1 MKLLPKLAMT
11 IASDRLNF
19 AEYLKYIDGNDQR
32 YELVN
37 GELIPMSLGT
47 GQHGAVI
54 KFLEKNLEVD
64 IAEQNQDWV
73 VLPALVGIRS
83 PKGGR
88 WDTCRIPDLVV
99 MPKAQW
105 RSLQTCEAI
114 IEINQPPPILV
125 VEVVSEST
133 KSTDYRAKRGEY
145 SVLGILEYWV
155 VDPLIKKITIFRLD
169 DGWYEVS
176 EYVGDEITQ
185 SPTFPNLKL
194 TANQVFGNLLK

>member
-1 MKLLPKLAMT
+1 VKLLPKFAMT

-19 AEYLKYIDGNDQR
+19 AEYLKYIDGTDQS

-54 KFLEKNLEVD
+54 KFLERNLEVD
-64 IAEQNQDWV
+64 IAEQNHDWV
-73 VLPALVGIRS
+73 VLPALVGVRS

-99 MPKAQW
+99 MPSDQW

-114 IEINQPPPILV
+114 IETNQPAPILV
-125 VEVVSEST
+125 IEVVSEST
-133 KSTDYRAKRGEY
+133 KSTDYRAKRAEY

-155 VDPLIKKITIFRLD
+155 VDPLVNKITIFRLD
-169 DGWYEVS
+169 DGWYEAC
-176 EYVGDEITQ
+176 EFEGDAIARSQ
-185 SPTFPNLKL
+185 TFPNLKL

>member
-1 MKLLPKLAMT
+1 MT
-11 IASDRLNF
+11 IARDRLNF
-19 AEYLKYIDGNDQR
+19 AEYLKYIDGTDQR

-54 KFLEKNLEVD
+54 KFLERTLEVD
-64 IAEQNQDWV
+64 IVEQEQDWI

-88 WDTCRIPDLVV
+88 WDTCRIPDIVV
-99 MPKAQW
+99 MPREQW
-105 RSLQTCEAI
+105 QSLQTCEAI

-125 VEVVSEST
+125 IEVVSEST
-133 KSTDYRAKRGEY
+133 KSTDYRSKRAEY

-155 VDPLIKKITIFRLD
+155 VDPLLNKITIFRLD
-169 DGWYEVS
+169 DGWYES
-176 EYVGDEITQ
+176 CEFMGDDIAR
-185 SPTFPNLKL
+185 SLTFPNLKL
-194 TANQVFGNLLK
+194 TANQVFGNLIR

>member
-1 MKLLPKLAMT
+1 MT

-19 AEYLKYIDGNDQR
+19 AEYLKYIDGTEQR

-54 KFLEKNLEVD
+54 KFLERNLEVD

-73 VLPALVGIRS
+73 VLPVLVGVRS

-99 MPKAQW
+99 MPREQW

-114 IEINQPPPILV
+114 IEINQPAPILV
-125 VEVVSEST
+125 IEVVSEST
-133 KSTDYRAKRGEY
+133 KSTDYRAKRAEY

-155 VDPLIKKITIFRLD
+155 VDPLVNKITVFNLE
-169 DGWYEVS
+169 DGWYES
-176 EYVGDEITQ
+176 CEFTDNEILR
-185 SPTFPNLKL
+185 SRTFPNLKL
-194 TANQVFGNLLK
+194 TVNQVFGNLLK

>member
-1 MKLLPKLAMT
+1 MT

-19 AEYLKYIDGNDQR
+19 AEYLKYIDGTDQR

-54 KFLEKNLEVD
+54 KFLERNLEVD
-64 IAEQNQDWV
+64 ITKQNQDWV
-73 VLPALVGIRS
+73 VLPALVGVRS

-99 MPKAQW
+99 MPRDQW
-105 RSLQTCEAI
+105 LSLQTCEAI
-114 IEINQPPPILV
+114 IEINQPAPLLV

-133 KSTDYRAKRGEY
+133 KGTDYRAKRAEY

-155 VDPLIKKITIFRLD
+155 VDPLLSKITIFSLD
-169 DGWYEVS
+169 DGWYEPC
-176 EYVGDEITQ
+176 EFTDDEIVR
-185 SPTFPNLKL
+185 SLTFPNLKL
-194 TANQVFGNLLK
+194 TAHQVFGHLLR

>member
-1 MKLLPKLAMT
+1 MT

-19 AEYLKYIDGNDQR
+19 AEYLKYIDGTEQC

-54 KFLEKNLEVD
+54 KFLERNLEVD

-73 VLPALVGIRS
+73 VLPALVGVRS

-99 MPKAQW
+99 MPREQW

-114 IEINQPPPILV
+114 IEINQPEPILV
-125 VEVVSEST
+125 IEVVSEST
-133 KSTDYRAKRGEY
+133 KSTDYRAKRAEY

-155 VDPLIKKITIFRLD
+155 VDPLVNKITIFSLD
-169 DGWYEVS
+169 DGWYELY
-176 EYVGDEITQ
+176 EFTDNEILR
-185 SPTFPNLKL
+185 SRTFPNLKL
-194 TANQVFGNLLK
+194 TVNQVFGNLLK

>member
-1 MKLLPKLAMT
+1 MT

-19 AEYLKYIDGNDQR
+19 AEYLKYIDGTEQC

-54 KFLEKNLEVD
+54 KFLERNLEVD

-73 VLPALVGIRS
+73 VLPALVGVRS

-99 MPKAQW
+99 MPREQW

-114 IEINQPPPILV
+114 IEINQPAPILV
-125 VEVVSEST
+125 IEVVSEST
-133 KSTDYRAKRGEY
+133 KSTDYRAKRAEY

-155 VDPLIKKITIFRLD
+155 VDPLVNKITIFNID
-169 DGWYEVS
+169 DGWYES
-176 EYVGDEITQ
+176 CELTDNEILR
-185 SPTFPNLKL
+185 SRTFPNLKL
-194 TANQVFGNLLK
+194 TVNQVFGNLLK

>member
-1 MKLLPKLAMT
+1 MT

-19 AEYLKYIDGNDQR
+19 AEYLKYIDGTDQR

-54 KFLEKNLEVD
+54 KFLERNLEVD
-64 IAEQNQDWV
+64 ITKQNQDWV
-73 VLPALVGIRS
+73 VLPALVGVRS

-99 MPKAQW
+99 MPRDQW
-105 RSLQTCEAI
+105 LSLQTCEAI
-114 IEINQPPPILV
+114 IEINQPAPLLV

-133 KSTDYRAKRGEY
+133 KGTDYRAKRAEY

-155 VDPLIKKITIFRLD
+155 VDPLLSKITIFSLD
-169 DGWYEVS
+169 DGWYEPC
-176 EYVGDEITQ
+176 EFTDDEIVR
-185 SPTFPNLKL
+185 SLTFPNLTL
-194 TANQVFGNLLK
+194 TANQVFGNLLR